1 MLLVQVD
8 LDSLV
13 KRLPVAYQHALF
25 SSWLVSHFIYNYS
38 INTTAMN
45 LLHFCKGLAVKSPS
59 LTPPTHLTLT
69 ILGFNAFEKQGEQ
82 DSPCWS
88 KDRSIFKVPTLSL
101 APRVTC
107 LSSLSSILCS

>member
-1 MLLVQVD
+1 MLLAQVD

-13 KRLPVAYQHALF
+13 KRLPVAYQCALF
-25 SSWLVSHFIYNYS
+25 SSWLVLHFIYNYD
-38 INTTAMN
+38 INATAVN
-45 LLHFCKGLAVKSPS
+45 LLHFCKSLAAKSLS

-88 KDRSIFKVPTLSL
+88 EDPYSRSQLHPWHQE
-101 APRVTC
+101 
-107 LSSLSSILCS
+107 